1 MPSNS
6 IKNRCHINTNYDTD
20 TFVGIKC
27 EKGEFTI
34 SFPLGFSL
42 SDDEKSLRKE
52 ILLMLNTI
60 SAATKQMESKVQ
72 RSSVLYPEE
81 GFPFQAYMYI
91 LSDYFSRGLYRERE
105 QHFQISRKGKIDW
118 NRTIKTQK
126 PFVQGTNA
134 FYLDF
139 VTRKSSAKENELIT
153 LIHEYCV
160 YDSMRKIGW
169 LFTSAE
175 PAKPRI
181 KLNAKLFKTVVND
194 KLRSTFNDRNRVLF
208 ANMLAVIEH
217 LQDEDSP
224 TDYKCGT
231 NRFEYVW
238 EAMID
243 KVFGI
248 EGKEK
253 YFPKTTWNLNA
264 GSYNNASLEP
274 DTIMVYGGNI
284 YVLDAKY
291 YKFGAT
297 KHPWDLPESTS
308 INKQITYGEFIAEEE
323 KFKKLHGKNFKTYNA
338 FLMPF
343 SMSQWTSTSPIFTIG
358 NATSD
363 WKSSK
368 KEYETIVGILI
379 DVKHLMQISVHEN
392 EEEMR
397 MLAET
402 IEKSFGA

>member
-1 MPSNS
+1 
-6 IKNRCHINTNYDTD
+6 
-20 TFVGIKC
+20 
-27 EKGEFTI
+27 
-34 SFPLGFSL
+34 
-42 SDDEKSLRKE
+42 
-52 ILLMLNTI
+52 
-60 SAATKQMESKVQ
+60 MESKVQ
-72 RSSVLYPEE
+72 RSSVLYLEE

-284 YVLDAKY
+284 YALAEVHILDNEKESRAYMNQLWAEVMELYRSGDRSLKLSAEMEHKMSLRRVDYMAEDTTTGMVQSWLDDFKGDYVCTYLIYNECFRQLGKPDPKAK
-291 YKFGAT
+291 A
-297 KHPWDLPESTS
+297 EINS
-308 INKQITYGEFIAEEE
+308 IMN
-323 KFKKLHGKNFKTYNA
+323 N
-338 FLMPF
+338 
-343 SMSQWTSTSPIFTIG
+343 
-358 NATSD
+358 
-363 WKSSK
+363 
-368 KEYETIVGILI
+368 TIVVWKVGPQHRFPQYGQQRSWIR
-379 DVKHLMQISVHEN
+379 DTVNDSETDEN
-392 EEEMR
+392 GFRELSDEECKQME
-397 MLAET
+397 LPKEWL
-402 IEKSFGA
+402 